1 MRHGLGES
9 VYLKS
14 RSNIDYSDAYKAFP
28 FIDSNFSEAGYLVVN
43 DYYHDTLFPYSELK
57 NNKDQKVILDVSNGL
72 SKTYIGSPT
81 SSLGFKEGDP
91 IFVYRK
97 HIGVGQAGYKSCV
110 TTFCMVSNI
119 IWIKK
124 QGNVYLPYDEFIK
137 RVGNKSVYSVEELQS
152 IFNNEKNVVIIE
164 LIYYGFF
171 GGGNNINWVWL
182 KNKDCWGGGYPTAQR
197 LTRAQFDKILKEG
210 NIDVSAGAPSTIWEM
225 TKHAAGIPRH
235 YFREYYK
242 GRMVAIAYK
251 LKNVIAYENP
261 KELSDY
267 GINHVPQ
274 SFIYVEDKQ

>member
-57 NNKDQKVILDVSNGL
+57 NNKEQKVILDVSNGL

-97 HIGVGQAGYKSCV
+97 HTGVGQAGYKSCV

-182 KNKDCWGGGYPTAQR
+182 KNNDCWGGGYPTAQR

-210 NIDVSAGAPSTIWEM
+210 NIDVS
-225 TKHAAGIPRH
+225 
-235 YFREYYK
+235 
-242 GRMVAIAYK
+242 
-251 LKNVIAYENP
+251 NVI
-261 KELSDY
+261 
-267 GINHVPQ
+267 IN
-274 SFIYVEDKQ
+274 